1 MIGTVIFKGRHLRE
15 WSVALAYGLLLL
27 VLAGLAPQFFR
38 PDYLRGLLVAKSA
51 VLIVAVGMTL
61 VIVARQ
67 IDISVGAQFSVCGVI
82 AGLLAKAGWPMP
94 LVALGTIA
102 AGAAMGAMNGWL
114 VAAVGLPSIVVT
126 LATMAIFRETLRWL
140 REGEFVLGLPDDF
153 QWFGLGQ
160 QPGQW
165 TVILVAAA
173 FLAAA
178 AWCLRHLAGGRA
190 VYAVGSDAEA
200 ARLAGMR
207 PRLVVFLVFAGMGA
221 VTGLASLLNAI
232 QFGVVDPNAGVGLE
246 LQVIA
251 AAVVGGTAI
260 SGGRGTLAGTLIGV
274 ALLGTI
280 GPALVFL
287 HAEPE
292 WEKAVQGLIILAAV
306 ATDALEGRK
315 R

>member
-1 MIGTVIFKGRHLRE
+1 
-15 WSVALAYGLLLL
+15 
-27 VLAGLAPQFFR
+27 
-38 PDYLRGLLVAKSA
+38 
-51 VLIVAVGMTL
+51 
-61 VIVARQ
+61 
-67 IDISVGAQFSVCGVI
+67 VI

-94 LVALGTIA
+94 MVAAGTLA
-102 AGAAMGAMNGWL
+102 AGAAMGACNGVL
-114 VAAVGLPSIVVT
+114 VSALGLPSIVVT

-153 QWFGLGQ
+153 QWFGLSQ
-160 QPGQW
+160 QAGQW

-173 FLAAA
+173 FFLAA
-178 AWCLRHLAGGRA
+178 AWCLRFLAGGRA

-207 PRLVVFLVFAGMGA
+207 PRLVVFLVFVGMGA
-221 VTGLASLLNAI
+221 ITGLASLLNAI
-232 QFGVVDPNAGVGLE
+232 QFGVVDPNSGVGLE

-260 SGGRGTLAGTLIGV
+260 SGGRGTLVGTLIGV

-287 HAEPE
+287 NAEPQ
-292 WEKAVQGLIILAAV
+292 WEKAVQGLIILTAV
-306 ATDALEGRK
+306 ATDAFEGR
-315 R
+315 RR